1 MIWGTTVL
9 GRKCVGHPRT
19 RAVEE
24 ALGVLG
30 QLVVDDQV
38 DIGDVQAAGSHVG
51 GHKHSQLQVERKQGM
66 WEQARGG

>member
-1 MIWGTTVL
+1 
-9 GRKCVGHPRT
+9 
-19 RAVEE
+19 VEE

-66 WEQARGG
+66 WEQERGG